1 LLAAPIVLALIVNHG
16 ELFRARGILI
26 SAILT
31 LWVLRCLRPAY
42 WLPQRN
48 IGRAVAGLLA
58 GIVLVDYLAIGGST
72 VGIGL
77 IFAGLFVLALA
88 LQRFIPAT

>member
-1 LLAAPIVLALIVNHG
+1 
-16 ELFRARGILI
+16 
-26 SAILT
+26 
-31 LWVLRCLRPAY
+31 
-42 WLPQRN
+42 
-48 IGRAVAGLLA
+48 VAGLLG

-72 VGIGL
+72 VGVGL